1 MKNNCNTAYDD
12 FLSNPSLSSF
22 TFQPI
27 TEETIIN
34 IIDKL
39 KSKNSQ
45 NHDGLSSKHL
55 KVIKHETS
63 KAITLIVNQSLNT
76 GIFPDKLKCAKVIPI
91 YKKGD
96 NTKLDNYRPIS
107 ILPTV
112 SNTLEWVIFDQ
123 LYAYFHQN
131 NLLYSS
137 QYGFKRKHSTEL
149 AVLELVDRITQE
161 LDKGHKPINIFLDLS
176 NAFDTLDHNILLHK
190 LSYYGIKNS
199 ALDLFKSYLSKRKT
213 VCRFPQQ

>member
-1 MKNNCNTAYDD
+1 MVINLHTYNNILKRSIRNAKADYYYSRFGKYKNDMNTWVTIKEIISRESKTNFRESFQINNVLTTDKTIIANGFNTNFANIGYNLASKLKNNCNTAYDD

-55 KVIKHETS
+55 KLIKHETR

-76 GIFPDKLKCAKVIPI
+76 GIFPDKLKCAKVLPI
-91 YKKGD
+91 YK
-96 NTKLDNYRPIS
+96 NEI
-107 ILPTV
+107 I
-112 SNTLEWVIFDQ
+112 
-123 LYAYFHQN
+123 
-131 NLLYSS
+131 
-137 QYGFKRKHSTEL
+137 
-149 AVLELVDRITQE
+149 
-161 LDKGHKPINIFLDLS
+161 
-176 NAFDTLDHNILLHK
+176 
-190 LSYYGIKNS
+190 
-199 ALDLFKSYLSKRKT
+199 
-213 VCRFPQQ
+213 

>member
-1 MKNNCNTAYDD
+1 MKNNSDTTYDD

-34 IIDKL
+34 IINIIDKL

-45 NHDGLSSKHL
+45 SHDGLSSKHL

-76 GIFPDKLKCAKVIPI
+76 VIFPDKLKCAKVIPI

-96 NTKLDNYRPIS
+96 NTNLDNYCPIS
-107 ILPTV
+107 ILPSLKKFRKGNLRPVICPLPSKQLTV
-112 SNTLEWVIFDQ
+112 L
-123 LYAYFHQN
+123 
-131 NLLYSS
+131 
-137 QYGFKRKHSTEL
+137 
-149 AVLELVDRITQE
+149 
-161 LDKGHKPINIFLDLS
+161 
-176 NAFDTLDHNILLHK
+176 
-190 LSYYGIKNS
+190 
-199 ALDLFKSYLSKRKT
+199 KSIW
-213 VCRFPQQ
+213 F